1 MDNMKK
7 IFTLLALL
15 ISALTMSATD
25 YTDTMTVSINNKIV
39 AGQKATISLNQ
50 ADGKYEFKLN
60 NFSLFLVGQ
69 QTPVGTIDL
78 KNV

>member
-60 NFSLFLVGQ
+60 NFF
-69 QTPVGTIDL
+69 PVYGGTADSCR
-78 KNV
+78 NHRS